1 MIFTEPAFLFVF
13 LPLALLVNFVGG
25 HRFRNLFLLGLS
37 LLFYF
42 MGERGFVLLMIM
54 SCGMNY
60 GLGRWVDRQRGLPAG
75 RRVLALSVALNL
87 SLLGVF
93 KYASFLVES
102 INPVLAPLGWS
113 LPPLDIHLPIGISFF
128 TFQAL
133 SYLVDVYRGKIPV
146 ERKWSDLALYIS
158 LFPQLIAG
166 PIVRYGDL
174 VRELHHRSIRL
185 GPFVAGVERFILGL
199 AKKTII
205 ANTLA
210 VTADGIFALAPE
222 QLSTPLAWI
231 GLLAYAFQ
239 IYYDFSGYS
248 DMAIGIGMMLGFR
261 FPENFN
267 YPYISRSMSE
277 FWRRWHISLSTWF
290 RDYLYIPLGGNR
302 KGGPRTAFNL
312 LLVFFLCGLW
322 HGASW
327 NFVIWGLFHGAF
339 LMLERVGVFHRF
351 LSRYAPLGLVYT
363 WVVVLF
369 SWVFFRCETLASS
382 LSFFHVLL
390 LPGKGSGIQPGL
402 YLDALSLTVFCVAL
416 IFATPVYPLLRSRL
430 QTSRAIAVQ
439 GVYVVVLLA
448 VFLLS
453 LSQIAANTYN
463 PFIYFRF

>member
-1 MIFTEPAFLFVF
+1 MIFTGPAFLFLL
-13 LPLALLVNFVGG
+13 LPLLVNFVGG

-60 GLGRWVDRQRGLPAG
+60 GLGRWVDRQRGLPMG
-75 RRVLALSVALNL
+75 RRVFAFSVGLNL

-102 INPVLAPLGWS
+102 INPVLAPLGWA
-113 LPPLDIHLPIGISFF
+113 LPSLDIHLPIGISFF

-133 SYLVDVYRGKIPV
+133 SYLVDVYRGKISV
-146 ERKWSDLALYIS
+146 ERKWADLALYIS

-174 VRELHHRSIRL
+174 VCELHQRSIRL
-185 GPFVAGVERFILGL
+185 GPFAAGVERFILGL

-248 DMAIGIGMMLGFR
+248 DMGIGMMLGFR

-277 FWRRWHISLSTWF
+277 F
-290 RDYLYIPLGGNR
+290 
-302 KGGPRTAFNL
+302 
-312 LLVFFLCGLW
+312 
-322 HGASW
+322 
-327 NFVIWGLFHGAF
+327 
-339 LMLERVGVFHRF
+339 
-351 LSRYAPLGLVYT
+351 
-363 WVVVLF
+363 
-369 SWVFFRCETLASS
+369 
-382 LSFFHVLL
+382 
-390 LPGKGSGIQPGL
+390 
-402 YLDALSLTVFCVAL
+402 
-416 IFATPVYPLLRSRL
+416 
-430 QTSRAIAVQ
+430 
-439 GVYVVVLLA
+439 
-448 VFLLS
+448 
-453 LSQIAANTYN
+453 
-463 PFIYFRF
+463 